1 MLEEIAAELT
11 GWQKEECL
19 RLCNMIHYMEHAT
32 RTTIN
37 VKRWNVLRGKCNAET
52 DSKVLLELHQQMVEI
67 GEAEIKNAE
76 ATIPLVQADSRL
88 GWEPSMEYI
97 GSEYHLRWKIRQV
110 RQVLD
115 HEIPRGTWDIQ
126 YILDQDGKY

>member
-1 MLEEIAAELT
+1 MFLYRQRLSIAPNKDAVRKIIT
-11 GWQKEECL
+11 QI
-19 RLCNMIHYMEHAT
+19 R
-32 RTTIN
+32 R
-37 VKRWNVLRGKCNAET
+37 
-52 DSKVLLELHQQMVEI
+52 I

-76 ATIPLVQADSRL
+76 QTIPLVQADSRL

-115 HEIPRGTWDIQ
+115 NEIPRNTWDIQ
-126 YILDQDGKY
+126 YILDKDGKYEV

>member
-1 MLEEIAAELT
+1 
-11 GWQKEECL
+11 
-19 RLCNMIHYMEHAT
+19 
-32 RTTIN
+32 
-37 VKRWNVLRGKCNAET
+37 
-52 DSKVLLELHQQMVEI
+52 MVEL

-76 ATIPLVQADSRL
+76 QTIPLVQADSRL

-115 HEIPRGTWDIQ
+115 NEIPRNTWDIQ
-126 YILDQDGKY
+126 YILDKDGKY